1 MLVHPPSP
9 AAALQAI
16 AAAAGGLARLAE
28 GGPSQAVRGGLQVE
42 FGELWSPKAW
52 RNCMDL
58 LPKYGNLEGEEMNSD
73 LNILERVEDM
83 GT

>member
-1 MLVHPPSP
+1 
-9 AAALQAI
+9 
-16 AAAAGGLARLAE
+16 
-28 GGPSQAVRGGLQVE
+28 
-42 FGELWSPKAW
+42 
-52 RNCMDL
+52 MDL